1 MVNILAL
8 IQPLSTLTEPTKGF
22 TQLASFSHEHL
33 FTQAPFSMFFH
44 KWVRTFPPV
53 LTKTEL
59 NESMHTDIYW
69 GRWCDIIWYNNN
81 NIIYIIICKWAHPSI
96 KHSHNSSC
104 TLSLAHCRWAEGYEI
119 YEQWARG
126 RPYLLN
132 YSRFVFTSTRWLET
146 LLRIW
151 SPLFKHPNRKFSN
164 IWKCNIYFCKCSLL
178 SRQLRVTLVY
188 VERLRSEHS
197 GWD

>member
-1 MVNILAL
+1 MSSNI
-8 IQPLSTLTEPTKGF
+8 STSLDKNRTEWKH
-22 TQLASFSHEHL
+22 AHL
-33 FTQAPFSMFFH
+33 
-44 KWVRTFPPV
+44 
-53 LTKTEL
+53 
-59 NESMHTDIYW
+59 DIYW
-69 GRWCDIIWYNNN
+69 GRWCDIIWYNN

-96 KHSHNSSC
+96 KHCFLH
-104 TLSLAHCRWAEGYEI
+104 TARPWTPVLFRSLLKL

-126 RPYLLN
+126 RPYLLRKN
-132 YSRFVFTSTRWLET
+132 SRFIFTSTRWLET